1 MELSQEKGDS
11 AKSFDDNA
19 GDPGSSSTGLKPV
32 CLWSSYLF
40 EPINYLLVEASELGF
55 CYL

>member
-19 GDPGSSSTGLKPV
+19 GDPFVFPNMA
-32 CLWSSYLF
+32 CFADY
-40 EPINYLLVEASELGF
+40 
-55 CYL
+55 